1 MKCQSLHTNSFFY
14 RTTLT
19 QTIKLLDI
27 LLLLRNAPA
36 FSDCSVAVAC
46 DIGGHLYI
54 KCCFRFVLFC
64 FGFVFLTGIG
74 YHLYIKCC
82 FFVFVLFFFNR
93 DYGKGSSEKLFS
105 STVSS
110 QAVDSAGSSKV
121 SSKQETVTTTA
132 SAVTASPAPKLTI
145 KSEPLERTVV
155 SQTLSTTFVHVSK
168 LGMSHSFIN
177 IHNGNY
183 EGLHTQG
190 AELLSLTVFPLY
202 VITFKVY

>member
-1 MKCQSLHTNSFFY
+1 MLLVPSSDYYFNNLSGSYLRVKWNASRYTPIASF
-14 RTTLT
+14 TG
-19 QTIKLLDI
+19 
-27 LLLLRNAPA
+27 LLLPRQSNYLTFYYSCVIPLH
-36 FSDCSVAVAC
+36 FLIVAGQLLATLVA
-46 DIGGHLYI
+46 IFILNVV
-54 KCCFRFVLFC
+54 FLFC
-64 FGFVFLTGIG
+64 FALV
-74 YHLYIKCC
+74 
-82 FFVFVLFFFNR
+82 FFFNR

-132 SAVTASPAPKLTI
+132 SVVTASPAPKLTI

-168 LGMSHSFIN
+168 LRMSHWFIN

-183 EGLHTQG
+183 EGLHT
-190 AELLSLTVFPLY
+190 
-202 VITFKVY
+202 

>member
-27 LLLLRNAPA
+27 LLLLRNTPA
-36 FSDCSVAVAC
+36 FSDCSGAVAC

-54 KCCFRFVLFC
+54 KCCFLFLFVLLWFWFFFKQGFVTIFILNVVFLFC
-64 FGFVFLTGIG
+64 FAL
-74 YHLYIKCC
+74 
-82 FFVFVLFFFNR
+82 VLFFFFNR

-132 SAVTASPAPKLTI
+132 SVVTASPAPKLTI

-168 LGMSHSFIN
+168 LRMSH
-177 IHNGNY
+177 
-183 EGLHTQG
+183 
-190 AELLSLTVFPLY
+190 
-202 VITFKVY
+202 

>member
-27 LLLLRNAPA
+27 LLLLRNTPA
-36 FSDCSVAVAC
+36 FSDCSGAVAC

-54 KCCFRFVLFC
+54 KCCFFVLFC
-64 FGFVFLTGIG
+64 FG
-74 YHLYIKCC
+74 
-82 FFVFVLFFFNR
+82 FFFNR

-132 SAVTASPAPKLTI
+132 SVVTASPAPKLTI

-168 LGMSHSFIN
+168 LRMSH
-177 IHNGNY
+177 
-183 EGLHTQG
+183 
-190 AELLSLTVFPLY
+190 
-202 VITFKVY
+202 

>member
-27 LLLLRNAPA
+27 LSLLRNTPA
-36 FSDCSVAVAC
+36 FSDCSGAVAC

-54 KCCFRFVLFC
+54 NCCLLFLFVLFWFC
-64 FGFVFLTGIG
+64 FFLTGIG
-74 YHLYIKCC
+74 DHLYIKCFFLFC
-82 FFVFVLFFFNR
+82 FALVFFFNR

-110 QAVDSAGSSKV
+110 QAVDSAGSSKA

-132 SAVTASPAPKLTI
+132 SVVTASPAPKLTI

-168 LGMSHSFIN
+168 LVFQN
-177 IHNGNY
+177 
-183 EGLHTQG
+183 
-190 AELLSLTVFPLY
+190 TV
-202 VITFKVY
+202 

>member
-1 MKCQSLHTNSFFY
+1 MLFSFFVCFV
-14 RTTLT
+14 LVLFFFK
-19 QTIKLLDI
+19 QGLVTIFI
-27 LLLLRNAPA
+27 LNVV
-36 FSDCSVAVAC
+36 F
-46 DIGGHLYI
+46 
-54 KCCFRFVLFC
+54 LFC
-64 FGFVFLTGIG
+64 FALG
-74 YHLYIKCC
+74 
-82 FFVFVLFFFNR
+82 FFFNR

-132 SAVTASPAPKLTI
+132 SVVTASPAPKLTI

-168 LGMSHSFIN
+168 LRMSHWFIN

-202 VITFKVY
+202 VVIFQVY